1 LRTFINAKKIF
12 LVMVRPEKCRCVSF
26 DPEVNFFKPAGIS
39 LSSLEEVNLNVEE
52 LEAVRLKDFEG
63 LEQKECAEK
72 MKISQ
77 PTFNR
82 ILLSARKKIADA
94 LINGKAIRIQGGN
107 FKIVGLKGRRSRK
120 RFRGCNCKNNIE

>member
-1 LRTFINAKKIF
+1 MA
-12 LVMVRPEKCRCVSF
+12 RPEKCRCVSF
-26 DPEVNFFKPAGIS
+26 NPEITYFKPAGIS
-39 LSSLEEVNLNVEE
+39 LQSLEEIKLNVEE
-52 LEAVRLKDFEG
+52 LEAIRLKDFEG

-94 LINGKAIRIQGGN
+94 LINGKAVRIEGGN
-107 FKIVGLKGRRSRK
+107 FRIVSLRRK
-120 RFRGCNCKNNIE
+120 RLRKMAGACRCKNGVE